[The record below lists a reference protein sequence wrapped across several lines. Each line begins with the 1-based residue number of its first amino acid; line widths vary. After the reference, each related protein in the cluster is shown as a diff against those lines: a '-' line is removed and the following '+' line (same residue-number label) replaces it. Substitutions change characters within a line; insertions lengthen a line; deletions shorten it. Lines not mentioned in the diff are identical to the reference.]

1 MSLKEFFIRRRLNR
15 LQKDLNM
22 LRNTIKFNPY
32 AVAIID
38 NETDKDFSRRIT
50 EYRVWSMGNSYV
62 LRRFFE
68 KTLEYYNTCNYF
80 WARAPLSYRMIHSG
94 LPGLI
99 CSKMPRIL
107 FGNGIAPTVSVY
119 KDSGEVDKNKTKT
132 ATDYTLQLID
142 KVKLRD
148 VLTECATNESWGG
161 HSFIK
166 FSFDTELSNF
176 PIVEAAD
183 IMATEVVKER
193 NETVA
198 IVFKTWYDDS
208 AKKGNKDRKYR
219 LDEIYTTDAAGDAVI
234 RYELYELSTGEDRRV
249 PLNSIPETQKIV
261 EAVNADDEIVFTGL
275 KGMLA
280 FEKPNKLPSLEF
292 PHSNYGASDF
302 EGATDSFDAVDEAYS
317 TIINE
322 IRDNRTFRYFAS
334 HNFRRNKDTG
344 EILTPDDGFTK
355 NFVLTEGDI
364 DQEQGVNKNRIV
376 DQIPDKTEEHKAK
389 YLTAVTVALNKAGLS
404 PYSIG
409 ITGLESI
416 NQSAESQQ
424 ERNKVTLETRKA
436 KLELWTPYLAKVLS
450 QLLAFNTYLLNRV
463 GVKQDDLP
471 LPDMDITLSTV
482 TLDFGEYLQDT
493 DKDLV
498 DIWGLAKTQGISSTQ
513 NAVRELHK
521 SWSEKQI
528 LDETNVIL
536 FENGMATDTP
546 NGLPEL
552 TGIETDEKEDTDKT
566 DEKGNKDDK
575 KETDNKQGGDTA

>member
-1 MSLKEFFIRRRLNR
+1 MSLKDFFIRRRLNR

-62 LRRFFE
+62 LRRFFVG
-68 KTLEYYNTCNYF
+68 TLEYRTCNYF
-80 WARAPLSYRMIHSG
+80 WTRAPLSYRMIHSG

-119 KDSGEVDKNKTKT
+119 KDSGEVDKNKTKA

-198 IVFKTWYDDS
+198 IVFKTWYEDKE
-208 AKKGNKDRKYR
+208 KKGNTERKYR
-219 LDEIYTTDAAGDAVI
+219 LDEIYTTDGAGDAVI
-234 RYELYELSTGEDRRV
+234 RYELYELSTGEDKRV
-249 PLNSIPETQKIV
+249 PLNSISETQKIV

-322 IRDNRTFRYFAS
+322 IRDNRTFRYYS
-334 HNFRRNKDTG
+334 SNNFRRDKDTG

-463 GVKQDDLP
+463 GVKQDDMP

-498 DIWGLAKTQGISSTQ
+498 DIWGLAKSQGISSTQ

-521 SWSEKQI
+521 TWSEKQI
-528 LDETNVIL
+528 LDEVNVIL

-552 TGIETDEKEDTDKT
+552 TGVDTDEDDDTDETDETD
-566 DEKGNKDDK
+566 NKDDK
-575 KETDNKQGGDTA
+575 KETDDKQGGDTD

>member
-62 LRRFFE
+62 LRRFFVG
-68 KTLEYYNTCNYF
+68 TLEYQTCNYF
-80 WARAPLSYRMIHSG
+80 WTRAPLSYRMIHSG

-119 KDSGEVDKNKTKT
+119 KDSGEVDKNKTKA

-261 EAVNADDEIVFTGL
+261 EAVNADDEIVFMGL

-322 IRDNRTFRYFAS
+322 IRDNRTFRYYS
-334 HNFRRNKDTG
+334 SNNFRRDKDTG

-355 NFVLTEGDI
+355 NFVLTEGDV

-463 GVKQDDLP
+463 GVKQDDMP

-552 TGIETDEKEDTDKT
+552 TGIETDEKEDTDET
-566 DEKGNKDDK
+566 DKKGNKDDK

>member
-1 MSLKEFFIRRRLNR
+1 MSLKDFFTRRRLNR
-15 LQKDLNM
+15 LQRDLNM

-32 AVAIID
+32 AVAMID
-38 NETDKDFSRRIT
+38 SETDKDFSRRIT

-62 LRRFFE
+62 LRRFFVG
-68 KTLEYYNTCNYF
+68 TLEYRTCNYF
-80 WARAPLSYRMIHSG
+80 WTRAPLSYRMIHSG

-119 KDSGEVDKNKTKT
+119 KDSGEVDKNKTKA

-166 FSFDTELSNF
+166 FSFDTAISNF
-176 PIVEAAD
+176 PIIEAAD
-183 IMATEVVKER
+183 IMSTEVVKER

-198 IVFKTWYDDS
+198 IIFKTWYEDK
-208 AKKGNKDRKYR
+208 KKGNQQRKYR
-219 LDEIYTTDAAGDAVI
+219 LDEIYTTDATGDAVI
-234 RYELYELSTGEDRRV
+234 RYELYELTTGEEKRV

-261 EAVNADDEIVFTGL
+261 ETVNSDDEVVFTGL

-280 FEKPNKLPSLEF
+280 FDKPNKLPSLEF

-334 HNFRRNKDTG
+334 HNFRRDKDTG

-436 KLELWTPYLAKVLS
+436 KLELWTPYLSKVLS
-450 QLLAFNTYLLNRV
+450 QLLAFNTYLLNTV
-463 GVKQDDLP
+463 GVKQDDMP

-498 DIWGLAKTQGISSTQ
+498 DIWGLAKSQGISSTQ

-546 NGLPEL
+546 NGLPNL
-552 TGIETDEKEDTDKT
+552 TGIETDEKDDTDET
-566 DEKGNKDDK
+566 DEKDNKDDK
-575 KETDNKQGGDTA
+575 RETDDKQGGDTT

>member
-1 MSLKEFFIRRRLNR
+1 MSLKDFFTRRRLNR
-15 LQKDLNM
+15 LQRDLNM
-22 LRNTIKFNPY
+22 LRDTIKFNPY
-32 AVAIID
+32 AVAMID
-38 NETDKDFSRRIT
+38 SETDKDFSRRIT

-62 LRRFFE
+62 LRRFFVG
-68 KTLEYYNTCNYF
+68 TLEYRTCNYF
-80 WARAPLSYRMIHSG
+80 WTRAPLSYRMIHSG

-119 KDSGEVDKNKTKT
+119 KDSGEVDKNKTKA

-166 FSFDTELSNF
+166 FSFDTDLSNF
-176 PIVEAAD
+176 PIIEAAD
-183 IMATEVVKER
+183 IMSTEVVKER

-198 IVFKTWYDDS
+198 IIFKTWYEDK
-208 AKKGNKDRKYR
+208 KKGNQQRKYR
-219 LDEIYTTDAAGDAVI
+219 LDEIYTTDATGDAVI
-234 RYELYELSTGEDRRV
+234 RYELYELTTGEEKRV

-261 EAVNADDEIVFTGL
+261 EAVNGDDEVVFTGL

-334 HNFRRNKDTG
+334 HNCRRDKDTG

-436 KLELWTPYLAKVLS
+436 KLELWTPYLSKVLS
-450 QLLAFNTYLLNRV
+450 QLLAFNTYLLNTV
-463 GVKQDDLP
+463 GVKQDDMP

-482 TLDFGEYLQDT
+482 TIDFGEYLQDT

-498 DIWGLAKTQGISSTQ
+498 DIWGLAKSQGISSTQ

-546 NGLPEL
+546 NGLPDL
-552 TGIETDEKEDTDKT
+552 TGIETDEGDDTDET
-566 DEKGNKDDK
+566 DEKDNKDNK
-575 KETDNKQGGDTA
+575 KETGDKGGDTT

>member
-1 MSLKEFFIRRRLNR
+1 MSLKDFFTRRRLNR
-15 LQKDLNM
+15 LQRDLNM
-22 LRNTIKFNPY
+22 LRDTIKFNPY
-32 AVAIID
+32 AVAMID
-38 NETDKDFSRRIT
+38 SETDKDFSRRIT

-62 LRRFFE
+62 LRRFFVG
-68 KTLEYYNTCNYF
+68 TLEYRTCNYF
-80 WARAPLSYRMIHSG
+80 WTRAPLSYRMIHSG

-119 KDSGEVDKNKTKT
+119 KDSGEVDKNKTKA

-166 FSFDTELSNF
+166 FSFDTAISNF
-176 PIVEAAD
+176 PIIEAAD
-183 IMATEVVKER
+183 IMSTEVVKER

-198 IVFKTWYDDS
+198 IIFKTWYEDK
-208 AKKGNKDRKYR
+208 KKGNQQHKYR
-219 LDEIYTTDAAGDAVI
+219 LDEIYTTDATGDAVI
-234 RYELYELSTGEDRRV
+234 RYELYELTTGEEKRV

-261 EAVNADDEIVFTGL
+261 EAVNSDDEFVFTGL

-280 FEKPNKLPSLEF
+280 FDKPNKLPSLEF

-334 HNFRRNKDTG
+334 HNFRRDKDTG

-436 KLELWTPYLAKVLS
+436 KLELWTPYLSKVLS
-450 QLLAFNTYLLNRV
+450 QLLAFNTYLLNTV
-463 GVKQDDLP
+463 GVKQDDMP
-471 LPDMDITLSTV
+471 LPDMDIKLSTV

-498 DIWGLAKTQGISSTQ
+498 DIWGLAKSQGISSTQ

-546 NGLPEL
+546 NGLPNL
-552 TGIETDEKEDTDKT
+552 TGIETDEGDDTDET
-566 DEKGNKDDK
+566 DEKDNKDDK
-575 KETDNKQGGDTA
+575 KEADDKQGGDTT

>member
-1 MSLKEFFIRRRLNR
+1 MSLKDFFTRRRLNR
-15 LQKDLNM
+15 LQRDLNM
-22 LRNTIKFNPY
+22 LRDTIKFNPY
-32 AVAIID
+32 AVAMID
-38 NETDKDFSRRIT
+38 SETDKDFSRRIT

-62 LRRFFE
+62 LRRFFVG
-68 KTLEYYNTCNYF
+68 TLEYRTCNYF
-80 WARAPLSYRMIHSG
+80 WTRAPLSYRMIHSG

-119 KDSGEVDKNKTKT
+119 KDSGEVDKNKTKA

-166 FSFDTELSNF
+166 FSFDTDLSNF
-176 PIVEAAD
+176 PIIEAAD
-183 IMATEVVKER
+183 IMSTEVVKER

-198 IVFKTWYDDS
+198 IIFKTWYEDK
-208 AKKGNKDRKYR
+208 KKGNQQRKYR
-219 LDEIYTTDAAGDAVI
+219 LDEIYTTDATGDAVI
-234 RYELYELSTGEDRRV
+234 RYELYELTTGEEKRV

-261 EAVNADDEIVFTGL
+261 EAVNGDDEVVFTGL

-334 HNFRRNKDTG
+334 HNFRRDKDTG

-436 KLELWTPYLAKVLS
+436 KLELWTPYLSKVLS
-450 QLLAFNTYLLNRV
+450 QLLAFNTYLLNTV
-463 GVKQDDLP
+463 GVKQDDMP

-482 TLDFGEYLQDT
+482 TIDFGEYLQDT

-498 DIWGLAKTQGISSTQ
+498 DIWGLAKSQGISSTQ

-546 NGLPEL
+546 NGLPDL
-552 TGIETDEKEDTDKT
+552 TGIETDEGDDTDETGK
-566 DEKGNKDDK
+566 KNNKDDK
-575 KETDNKQGGDTA
+575 KETDDKQGGDTT

>member
-1 MSLKEFFIRRRLNR
+1 MSLKDFFTRWRLNR
-15 LQKDLNM
+15 LQRDLNM
-22 LRNTIKFNPY
+22 LRDTIKFNPY
-32 AVAIID
+32 AVAMID
-38 NETDKDFSRRIT
+38 SETDKDFSRRIT

-62 LRRFFE
+62 LRRFFVG
-68 KTLEYYNTCNYF
+68 TLEYRTCNYF
-80 WARAPLSYRMIHSG
+80 WTRAPLSYRMIHSG

-119 KDSGEVDKNKTKT
+119 KDSGEVDKNKTKA

-166 FSFDTELSNF
+166 FSFDTDLSNF
-176 PIVEAAD
+176 PIIEAAD
-183 IMATEVVKER
+183 IMSTEVVKER

-198 IVFKTWYDDS
+198 IIFKTWYEDK
-208 AKKGNKDRKYR
+208 KKGNQQRKYR
-219 LDEIYTTDAAGDAVI
+219 LDEIYTTDATGDAVI
-234 RYELYELSTGEDRRV
+234 RYELYELTTGEEKRV

-261 EAVNADDEIVFTGL
+261 EAVNGDDEVVFTGL

-322 IRDNRTFRYFAS
+322 IRDNRTFRYFAN
-334 HNFRRNKDTG
+334 HNFRRDKDTG

-436 KLELWTPYLAKVLS
+436 KLELWTPYLSKVLS
-450 QLLAFNTYLLNRV
+450 QLLAFNTYLLNTV
-463 GVKQDDLP
+463 GVKQDDMP

-482 TLDFGEYLQDT
+482 TIDFGEYLQDT

-498 DIWGLAKTQGISSTQ
+498 DIWGLAKSQGISSTQ

-546 NGLPEL
+546 NGLPDL
-552 TGIETDEKEDTDKT
+552 TGIETDEGDDTDETGKK
-566 DEKGNKDDK
+566 DNKDDK
-575 KETDNKQGGDTA
+575 KETDDKQGGDTT

>member
-1 MSLKEFFIRRRLNR
+1 M
-15 LQKDLNM
+15 QKDLNM

-50 EYRVWSMGNSYV
+50 EYRVWAMGNSYV
-62 LRRFFE
+62 LRRFFVG
-68 KTLEYYNTCNYF
+68 TLEYCTCNYF
-80 WARAPLSYRMIHSG
+80 WTRAPLSYRMIHSG

-119 KDSGEVDKNKTKT
+119 KDSGEIDKNKTKT

-234 RYELYELSTGEDRRV
+234 RYELYELSTGEEKRV

-322 IRDNRTFRYFAS
+322 IRDNRTFRYYS
-334 HNFRRNKDTG
+334 SNNFRRDKDTG

-364 DQEQGVNKNRIV
+364 DQEQGTNKNRIV

-463 GVKQDDLP
+463 GVKQDDMP

-482 TLDFGEYLQDT
+482 TIDFGEYLQDT

-498 DIWGLAKTQGISSTQ
+498 DIWGLAKSQGISSTQ

-552 TGIETDEKEDTDKT
+552 TGIETDEKEDTDET

>member
-1 MSLKEFFIRRRLNR
+1 MSLKDFFTRRRLNR
-15 LQKDLNM
+15 LQRDLNM
-22 LRNTIKFNPY
+22 LRDTIKFNPY
-32 AVAIID
+32 AVAMID
-38 NETDKDFSRRIT
+38 SETDKDFSRRIT

-62 LRRFFE
+62 LRRFFVG
-68 KTLEYYNTCNYF
+68 TLEYRTCNYF
-80 WARAPLSYRMIHSG
+80 WTRAPLSYRMIHSG

-119 KDSGEVDKNKTKT
+119 KDSGEVDKNKTKA

-166 FSFDTELSNF
+166 FSFDTDLSNF
-176 PIVEAAD
+176 PIIEAAD
-183 IMATEVVKER
+183 IMSTEVVKER

-198 IVFKTWYDDS
+198 IIFKTWYEDK
-208 AKKGNKDRKYR
+208 KKGNQQRKYR
-219 LDEIYTTDAAGDAVI
+219 LDEIYTTDATGDAVI
-234 RYELYELSTGEDRRV
+234 RYELYELTTGEEKRV

-261 EAVNADDEIVFTGL
+261 EAVNSDDEVVFTGL

-334 HNFRRNKDTG
+334 HNFRRDKDTG

-436 KLELWTPYLAKVLS
+436 KLELWTPYLSKVLS
-450 QLLAFNTYLLNRV
+450 QLLAFNTYLLNTV
-463 GVKQDDLP
+463 GVKQDDMP

-482 TLDFGEYLQDT
+482 TIDFGEYLQDT

-498 DIWGLAKTQGISSTQ
+498 DIWGLAKSQGISSTQ

-546 NGLPEL
+546 NGLPNL
-552 TGIETDEKEDTDKT
+552 TGIETDERDDTDET
-566 DEKGNKDDK
+566 DEKDNKDDK
-575 KETDNKQGGDTA
+575 KETDDKQGGDTT

>member
-1 MSLKEFFIRRRLNR
+1 MSLKDFFTRRRLNR
-15 LQKDLNM
+15 LQRDLNM
-22 LRNTIKFNPY
+22 LRDTIKFNPY
-32 AVAIID
+32 AVAMID
-38 NETDKDFSRRIT
+38 SETDKDFSRRIT

-62 LRRFFE
+62 LRRFFVG
-68 KTLEYYNTCNYF
+68 TLEYRTCNYF
-80 WARAPLSYRMIHSG
+80 WTRAPLSYRMIHSG

-119 KDSGEVDKNKTKT
+119 KDSGEVDKNKTKA

-166 FSFDTELSNF
+166 FSFDTDLSNF
-176 PIVEAAD
+176 PIIEAAD
-183 IMATEVVKER
+183 IMSTEVVKER

-198 IVFKTWYDDS
+198 IIFKTWYEDK
-208 AKKGNKDRKYR
+208 KKGNQQRKYR
-219 LDEIYTTDAAGDAVI
+219 LDEIYTTDATGDAVI
-234 RYELYELSTGEDRRV
+234 RYELYELTTGEEKRV

-261 EAVNADDEIVFTGL
+261 EAVNGDDEVVFTGL

-334 HNFRRNKDTG
+334 HNFRRDKDTG

-436 KLELWTPYLAKVLS
+436 KLELWTPYLSKVLS
-450 QLLAFNTYLLNRV
+450 QLLAFNTYLLNTV
-463 GVKQDDLP
+463 GVKQDDMP

-482 TLDFGEYLQDT
+482 TIDFGEYLQDT

-498 DIWGLAKTQGISSTQ
+498 DIWGLAKSQGISSTQ

-546 NGLPEL
+546 NGLPDL
-552 TGIETDEKEDTDKT
+552 TGIETDKGDDTDETGKK
-566 DEKGNKDDK
+566 DNKDDK
-575 KETDNKQGGDTA
+575 KETDDKQGGDTT

>member
-1 MSLKEFFIRRRLNR
+1 MSLKDFFTRRRLNR
-15 LQKDLNM
+15 LQRDLNM
-22 LRNTIKFNPY
+22 LRDTIKFNPY
-32 AVAIID
+32 AVAMID
-38 NETDKDFSRRIT
+38 SETDKDFSRRIT

-62 LRRFFE
+62 LRRFFVG
-68 KTLEYYNTCNYF
+68 TLEYRTCNYF
-80 WARAPLSYRMIHSG
+80 WTRAPLSYRMIHSG

-119 KDSGEVDKNKTKT
+119 KDSGEVDKNKTKA

-166 FSFDTELSNF
+166 FSFDTDLSNF
-176 PIVEAAD
+176 PIIEAAD
-183 IMATEVVKER
+183 IMSTEVVKER

-198 IVFKTWYDDS
+198 IIFKTWYEDK
-208 AKKGNKDRKYR
+208 KKGNQQRKYR
-219 LDEIYTTDAAGDAVI
+219 LDEIYTTDATGDAVI
-234 RYELYELSTGEDRRV
+234 RYELYELTTGEEKRV

-261 EAVNADDEIVFTGL
+261 EAVNGDDEVVFTGL

-334 HNFRRNKDTG
+334 HNFRRDKDTG

-436 KLELWTPYLAKVLS
+436 KLELWTPYLSKVLS
-450 QLLAFNTYLLNRV
+450 QLLAFNTYLLNTV
-463 GVKQDDLP
+463 GVKQDDMP

-482 TLDFGEYLQDT
+482 TIDFGEYLQDT

-498 DIWGLAKTQGISSTQ
+498 DIWGLAKSQGISSTQ

-546 NGLPEL
+546 NGLPNL
-552 TGIETDEKEDTDKT
+552 TGIETDEGDDTDETGKK
-566 DEKGNKDDK
+566 DNKDDK
-575 KETDNKQGGDTA
+575 KETDDKQGGDTT

>member
-1 MSLKEFFIRRRLNR
+1 MSLKDFFTRRRLNR
-15 LQKDLNM
+15 LQRDLNM

-32 AVAIID
+32 AVAMID
-38 NETDKDFSRRIT
+38 SETDKDFSRRIT

-62 LRRFFE
+62 LRRFFVG
-68 KTLEYYNTCNYF
+68 TLEYRTCNYF
-80 WARAPLSYRMIHSG
+80 WTRAPLSYRMIHSG

-119 KDSGEVDKNKTKT
+119 KDSGEVDKNKTKA

-166 FSFDTELSNF
+166 FSFDTAISNF
-176 PIVEAAD
+176 PIIEAAD
-183 IMATEVVKER
+183 IMSTEVVKER

-198 IVFKTWYDDS
+198 IIFKTWYEDK
-208 AKKGNKDRKYR
+208 KKGNQQRKYR
-219 LDEIYTTDAAGDAVI
+219 LDEIYTTDATGDAVI
-234 RYELYELSTGEDRRV
+234 RYELYELTTGEEKRV

-261 EAVNADDEIVFTGL
+261 EAVNSDDEFVFTGL

-280 FEKPNKLPSLEF
+280 FDKPNKLPSLEF

-334 HNFRRNKDTG
+334 HNFRRDKDTG

-436 KLELWTPYLAKVLS
+436 KLELWTPYLSKVLS
-450 QLLAFNTYLLNRV
+450 QLLAFNTYLLNTV
-463 GVKQDDLP
+463 GVKQDDMP

-498 DIWGLAKTQGISSTQ
+498 DIWGLAKSQGISSTQ

-546 NGLPEL
+546 NGLPNL
-552 TGIETDEKEDTDKT
+552 TGIETDEGDDTDET
-566 DEKGNKDDK
+566 DEKDNKDDK
-575 KETDNKQGGDTA
+575 KETDDKQGGDTT

>member
-1 MSLKEFFIRRRLNR
+1 MSLKDFFTRRRLNR
-15 LQKDLNM
+15 LQRDLNM
-22 LRNTIKFNPY
+22 LRDTIKFNPY
-32 AVAIID
+32 AVAMID
-38 NETDKDFSRRIT
+38 SETDKDFSRRIT

-62 LRRFFE
+62 LRRFFVG
-68 KTLEYYNTCNYF
+68 TLEYRTCNYF
-80 WARAPLSYRMIHSG
+80 WTRAPLSYRMIHSG

-119 KDSGEVDKNKTKT
+119 KDSGEVDKNKTKA

-161 HSFIK
+161 HSFVK
-166 FSFDTELSNF
+166 FSFDTDLSNF
-176 PIVEAAD
+176 PIIEAAD
-183 IMATEVVKER
+183 IMSTEVVKER

-198 IVFKTWYDDS
+198 IIFKTWYEDK
-208 AKKGNKDRKYR
+208 KKGNQQRKYR
-219 LDEIYTTDAAGDAVI
+219 LDEIYTTDATGDAVI
-234 RYELYELSTGEDRRV
+234 RYELYELTTGEEKRV

-261 EAVNADDEIVFTGL
+261 EAVNGDDEVVFTGL

-334 HNFRRNKDTG
+334 HNFRRDKDTG

-436 KLELWTPYLAKVLS
+436 KLELWTPYLSKVLS
-450 QLLAFNTYLLNRV
+450 QLLAFNTYLLNTV
-463 GVKQDDLP
+463 GVKQDDMP

-482 TLDFGEYLQDT
+482 TIDFGEYLQDT

-498 DIWGLAKTQGISSTQ
+498 DIWGLAKSQGISSTQ

-546 NGLPEL
+546 NGLPDL
-552 TGIETDEKEDTDKT
+552 TGIETDEGDDTDET
-566 DEKGNKDDK
+566 DEKDNKDDK
-575 KETDNKQGGDTA
+575 EKKKEEQGGDTT

>member
-1 MSLKEFFIRRRLNR
+1 MSLKDFFTRRRLNR
-15 LQKDLNM
+15 LQRDLNM

-32 AVAIID
+32 AVAMID
-38 NETDKDFSRRIT
+38 SETDKDFSRRIT

-62 LRRFFE
+62 LRRFFVG
-68 KTLEYYNTCNYF
+68 TLEYRTCNYF
-80 WARAPLSYRMIHSG
+80 WTRAPLSYRMIHSG

-119 KDSGEVDKNKTKT
+119 KDSGEVDKNKTKA

-166 FSFDTELSNF
+166 FSFDTAISNF
-176 PIVEAAD
+176 PIIEAAD
-183 IMATEVVKER
+183 IMSTEVVKER

-198 IVFKTWYDDS
+198 IIFKTWYEDK
-208 AKKGNKDRKYR
+208 KKGNQQRKYR
-219 LDEIYTTDAAGDAVI
+219 LDEIYTTDATGDAVI
-234 RYELYELSTGEDRRV
+234 RYELYELTTGEEKRV

-261 EAVNADDEIVFTGL
+261 EAVNSDDEFVFTGL

-280 FEKPNKLPSLEF
+280 FDKPNKLPSLEF

-334 HNFRRNKDTG
+334 HNFRRDKDTG

-436 KLELWTPYLAKVLS
+436 KLELWTPYLSKVLS
-450 QLLAFNTYLLNRV
+450 QLLAFNTYLLNTV
-463 GVKQDDLP
+463 GVKQDDMP

-498 DIWGLAKTQGISSTQ
+498 DIWGLAKSQGISSTQ

-546 NGLPEL
+546 NGLPNL
-552 TGIETDEKEDTDKT
+552 TGIETDEGDDTDET
-566 DEKGNKDDK
+566 DEKDNKDNK
-575 KETDNKQGGDTA
+575 KETDDKQGGDTT

>member
-1 MSLKEFFIRRRLNR
+1 MSLKDFFTRRRLNR
-15 LQKDLNM
+15 LQRDLNM

-32 AVAIID
+32 AVAMID
-38 NETDKDFSRRIT
+38 SETDKDFSRRIT

-62 LRRFFE
+62 LRRFFVG
-68 KTLEYYNTCNYF
+68 TLEYRTCNYF
-80 WARAPLSYRMIHSG
+80 WTRAPLSYRMIHSG

-119 KDSGEVDKNKTKT
+119 KDSGEVDKNKTKA

-166 FSFDTELSNF
+166 FSFDTAISNF
-176 PIVEAAD
+176 PIIEAAD
-183 IMATEVVKER
+183 IMSTEVVKER

-198 IVFKTWYDDS
+198 IIFKTWYEDK
-208 AKKGNKDRKYR
+208 KKGNQQRKYR
-219 LDEIYTTDAAGDAVI
+219 LDEIYTTDATGDAVI
-234 RYELYELSTGEDRRV
+234 RYELYELTTGEEKRV

-261 EAVNADDEIVFTGL
+261 EAVNGDDEVVFTGL

-334 HNFRRNKDTG
+334 HNFRRDKDTG

-436 KLELWTPYLAKVLS
+436 KLELWTPYLSKVLS
-450 QLLAFNTYLLNRV
+450 QLLAFNTYLLNTV
-463 GVKQDDLP
+463 GVKQDDMP

-498 DIWGLAKTQGISSTQ
+498 DIWGLAKSQGISSTQ

-546 NGLPEL
+546 NGLPNL
-552 TGIETDEKEDTDKT
+552 TGIETDEGDDTDET
-566 DEKGNKDDK
+566 DEKDNKDNK
-575 KETDNKQGGDTA
+575 KETDDKQGGDTT

>member
-1 MSLKEFFIRRRLNR
+1 MSLKDFFTRRRLNR
-15 LQKDLNM
+15 LQRDLNM
-22 LRNTIKFNPY
+22 LRDTIKFNPY
-32 AVAIID
+32 AVTMID
-38 NETDKDFSRRIT
+38 SETDKDFSRRIT

-62 LRRFFE
+62 LRRFFVG
-68 KTLEYYNTCNYF
+68 TLEYRTCNYF
-80 WARAPLSYRMIHSG
+80 WTRAPLSYRMMHSG

-119 KDSGEVDKNKTKT
+119 KDSGEVDKNKTKA

-166 FSFDTELSNF
+166 FSFDTDLSNF
-176 PIVEAAD
+176 PIIEAAD
-183 IMATEVVKER
+183 IMSTEVVKER

-198 IVFKTWYDDS
+198 IIFKTWYEDK
-208 AKKGNKDRKYR
+208 KKGNQQRKYR
-219 LDEIYTTDAAGDAVI
+219 LDEIYTTDATGDAVI
-234 RYELYELSTGEDRRV
+234 RYELYELTTGEEKRV

-261 EAVNADDEIVFTGL
+261 EAVNGDDEVVFTGL

-334 HNFRRNKDTG
+334 HNFRRDKDTG

-436 KLELWTPYLAKVLS
+436 KLELWTPYLSKVLS
-450 QLLAFNTYLLNRV
+450 QLLAFNTYLLNTV
-463 GVKQDDLP
+463 GVKQDDMP

-482 TLDFGEYLQDT
+482 TIDFGEYLQDT

-498 DIWGLAKTQGISSTQ
+498 DIWGLAKSQGISSTQ

-536 FENGMATDTP
+536 FESGMATDTP
-546 NGLPEL
+546 NGLPNL
-552 TGIETDEKEDTDKT
+552 TGIETDEGDDTDET
-566 DEKGNKDDK
+566 DEKDNKDGK
-575 KETDNKQGGDTA
+575 KETDDKQGGDTT

>member
-68 KTLEYYNTCNYF
+68 KTLEYQTCNYF
-80 WARAPLSYRMIHSG
+80 WTRAPLSYRMIHSG

-119 KDSGEVDKNKTKT
+119 KDSGEVDKNKTKA

-275 KGMLA
+275 KGMIA

-364 DQEQGVNKNRIV
+364 DQEQGVNKNRVV

-463 GVKQDDLP
+463 GVKQDDMP

-552 TGIETDEKEDTDKT
+552 TGIETDEKEDTDET
-566 DEKGNKDDK
+566 DEKDNKDDK

>member
-1 MSLKEFFIRRRLNR
+1 MSLKDFFTRRRLNR
-15 LQKDLNM
+15 LQRDLNM
-22 LRNTIKFNPY
+22 LRDTIKFNPY
-32 AVAIID
+32 AVAMID
-38 NETDKDFSRRIT
+38 SETDKDFSRRIT

-62 LRRFFE
+62 LRRFFVG
-68 KTLEYYNTCNYF
+68 TLEYRTCNYF
-80 WARAPLSYRMIHSG
+80 WTRAPLSYRMIHSG

-119 KDSGEVDKNKTKT
+119 KDSGEVDKNKTKA

-166 FSFDTELSNF
+166 FSFDTDLSNF
-176 PIVEAAD
+176 PIIEAAD
-183 IMATEVVKER
+183 IMSTEVVKER

-198 IVFKTWYDDS
+198 IIFKTWYEDK
-208 AKKGNKDRKYR
+208 KKGNQQRKYR
-219 LDEIYTTDAAGDAVI
+219 LDEIYTTDATGDAVI
-234 RYELYELSTGEDRRV
+234 RYELYELTTGEEKRV

-261 EAVNADDEIVFTGL
+261 EAVNSDDEVVFTGL

-334 HNFRRNKDTG
+334 NNFRRDKDTG

-355 NFVLTEGDI
+355 NYVLTEGDI

-436 KLELWTPYLAKVLS
+436 KLELWTPYLSKVLS
-450 QLLAFNTYLLNRV
+450 QLLAFNTYLLNTV
-463 GVKQDDLP
+463 GVKQDDMP

-482 TLDFGEYLQDT
+482 MIDFGEYLQDT

-498 DIWGLAKTQGISSTQ
+498 DIWGLAKSQGISSTQ

-546 NGLPEL
+546 NGLPDL
-552 TGIETDEKEDTDKT
+552 TGIETDKGDDTDETGKK
-566 DEKGNKDDK
+566 DNKDDK
-575 KETDNKQGGDTA
+575 KETDDKQGGDTT

>member
-1 MSLKEFFIRRRLNR
+1 MSLKDFFTRRRLNR
-15 LQKDLNM
+15 LQRDLNM
-22 LRNTIKFNPY
+22 LRDTIKFNPY
-32 AVAIID
+32 AVAMID
-38 NETDKDFSRRIT
+38 SETDKDFSRRIT

-62 LRRFFE
+62 LRRFFVG
-68 KTLEYYNTCNYF
+68 TLEYRTCNYF
-80 WARAPLSYRMIHSG
+80 WTRAPLSYRMIHSG

-119 KDSGEVDKNKTKT
+119 KDSGEVDKNKTKA

-166 FSFDTELSNF
+166 FSFDTAISNF
-176 PIVEAAD
+176 PIIEAAD
-183 IMATEVVKER
+183 IMSTEVVKER

-198 IVFKTWYDDS
+198 IIFKTWYEDK
-208 AKKGNKDRKYR
+208 KKGNQQRKYR
-219 LDEIYTTDAAGDAVI
+219 LDEIYTTDATGDAVI
-234 RYELYELSTGEDRRV
+234 RYELYELTTGEEKRV

-261 EAVNADDEIVFTGL
+261 EAVNSDDEFVFTGL

-280 FEKPNKLPSLEF
+280 FDKPNKLPSLEF

-334 HNFRRNKDTG
+334 HNFRRDKDTG

-436 KLELWTPYLAKVLS
+436 KLELWTPYLSKVLS
-450 QLLAFNTYLLNRV
+450 QLLAFNTYLLNTV
-463 GVKQDDLP
+463 GVKQDDMP

-498 DIWGLAKTQGISSTQ
+498 DIWGLAKSQGISSTQ

-546 NGLPEL
+546 NGLPNL
-552 TGIETDEKEDTDKT
+552 TGIETDEGDDTDET
-566 DEKGNKDDK
+566 DEKDNKDDK
-575 KETDNKQGGDTA
+575 KETDDKQGGDTT

>member
-1 MSLKEFFIRRRLNR
+1 MSLKDFFTRRRLNR
-15 LQKDLNM
+15 LQRDLNM

-32 AVAIID
+32 AVAMID
-38 NETDKDFSRRIT
+38 SETDKDFSRRIT

-62 LRRFFE
+62 LRRFFVG
-68 KTLEYYNTCNYF
+68 TLEYRTCNYF
-80 WARAPLSYRMIHSG
+80 WTRAPLSYRMIHSG

-119 KDSGEVDKNKTKT
+119 KDSGEVDKNKTKA

-166 FSFDTELSNF
+166 FSFDTAISNF
-176 PIVEAAD
+176 PIIEAAD
-183 IMATEVVKER
+183 IMSTEVVKER

-198 IVFKTWYDDS
+198 IIFKTWYEDK
-208 AKKGNKDRKYR
+208 KKGNQQRKYR
-219 LDEIYTTDAAGDAVI
+219 LDEIYTTDATGDAVI
-234 RYELYELSTGEDRRV
+234 RYELYELTTGEEKRV

-261 EAVNADDEIVFTGL
+261 EAVNGDDEVVFTGL

-280 FEKPNKLPSLEF
+280 FDKPNKLPSLEF

-334 HNFRRNKDTG
+334 HNFRRDKDTG

-436 KLELWTPYLAKVLS
+436 KLELWTPYLSKVLS
-450 QLLAFNTYLLNRV
+450 QLLAFNTYLLNIV
-463 GVKQDDLP
+463 GVKQDDMP

-498 DIWGLAKTQGISSTQ
+498 DIWGLAKSQGISSTQ

-546 NGLPEL
+546 NGLPNL
-552 TGIETDEKEDTDKT
+552 TGIETDEGDDTDET
-566 DEKGNKDDK
+566 DEKDNKDNK
-575 KETDNKQGGDTA
+575 KETDDKQGGDTT

>member
-1 MSLKEFFIRRRLNR
+1 MSLKDFFTRRRLNR
-15 LQKDLNM
+15 LQRDLNM
-22 LRNTIKFNPY
+22 LRDTIKFNPY
-32 AVAIID
+32 AVAMID
-38 NETDKDFSRRIT
+38 SETDKDFSRRIT

-62 LRRFFE
+62 LRRFFVG
-68 KTLEYYNTCNYF
+68 TLEYRTCNYF
-80 WARAPLSYRMIHSG
+80 WTRAPLSYRMIHSG

-99 CSKMPRIL
+99 CSKMPRVL

-119 KDSGEVDKNKTKT
+119 KDSGEVDKNKTKA

-166 FSFDTELSNF
+166 FSFDTDLSNF
-176 PIVEAAD
+176 PIIEAAD
-183 IMATEVVKER
+183 IMSTEVVKER

-198 IVFKTWYDDS
+198 IIFKTWYEDK
-208 AKKGNKDRKYR
+208 KKGNQQRKYR
-219 LDEIYTTDAAGDAVI
+219 LDEIYTTDATGDAVI
-234 RYELYELSTGEDRRV
+234 RYELYELTTGEEKRV

-261 EAVNADDEIVFTGL
+261 EAVNSDDEVVFTGL

-334 HNFRRNKDTG
+334 HNFRRDKDTG

-436 KLELWTPYLAKVLS
+436 KLELWTPYLSKVLS
-450 QLLAFNTYLLNRV
+450 QLLAFNTYLLNIV
-463 GVKQDDLP
+463 GVKQDDMP

-498 DIWGLAKTQGISSTQ
+498 DIWGLAKSQGISSTQ

-546 NGLPEL
+546 NGLPNL
-552 TGIETDEKEDTDKT
+552 TGIETDEGDDTDET
-566 DEKGNKDDK
+566 DEKDNKDDK
-575 KETDNKQGGDTA
+575 KETDDKQGGDTT

>member
-1 MSLKEFFIRRRLNR
+1 M
-15 LQKDLNM
+15 QKDLNM

-62 LRRFFE
+62 LRRFFVG
-68 KTLEYYNTCNYF
+68 TLEYRTCNYF
-80 WARAPLSYRMIHSG
+80 WTRAPLSYRMIHSG

-119 KDSGEVDKNKTKT
+119 KDSGEVDKNKTKA

-198 IVFKTWYDDS
+198 IVFKTWYEDKE
-208 AKKGNKDRKYR
+208 KKGNTERKYR
-219 LDEIYTTDAAGDAVI
+219 LDEIYTTDGAGDAVI
-234 RYELYELSTGEDRRV
+234 RYELYELSTGEDKRV
-249 PLNSIPETQKIV
+249 PLNSISETQKIV

-322 IRDNRTFRYFAS
+322 IRDNRTFRYYS
-334 HNFRRNKDTG
+334 SNNFRRDKDTG

-355 NFVLTEGDI
+355 NYVLTEGDI
-364 DQEQGVNKNRIV
+364 DQEQGTNKNRVV

-463 GVKQDDLP
+463 GVKQDDMP

-498 DIWGLAKTQGISSTQ
+498 DIWGLAKSQGISSTQ

-521 SWSEKQI
+521 TWSEKQI
-528 LDETNVIL
+528 LDEVNVIL

-552 TGIETDEKEDTDKT
+552 TGVDTDEDDDTDETDETD
-566 DEKGNKDDK
+566 NKDDK
-575 KETDNKQGGDTA
+575 KETDDKQGGDTD

>member
-1 MSLKEFFIRRRLNR
+1 MSLKDFFTRRRLNR
-15 LQKDLNM
+15 LQRDLNM
-22 LRNTIKFNPY
+22 LRDTIKFNPY
-32 AVAIID
+32 AVAMID
-38 NETDKDFSRRIT
+38 SETDKDFSRRIT

-62 LRRFFE
+62 LRRFFVG
-68 KTLEYYNTCNYF
+68 TLEYRTCNYF
-80 WARAPLSYRMIHSG
+80 WTRAPLSYRMIHSG

-119 KDSGEVDKNKTKT
+119 KDSGEVDKNKTKA

-166 FSFDTELSNF
+166 FSFDTDLSNF
-176 PIVEAAD
+176 PIIEAAD
-183 IMATEVVKER
+183 IMSTEVVKER

-198 IVFKTWYDDS
+198 IIFKTWYEDK
-208 AKKGNKDRKYR
+208 KKGNQQRKYR
-219 LDEIYTTDAAGDAVI
+219 LDEIYTTDATGDAVI
-234 RYELYELSTGEDRRV
+234 RYELYELTTGEEKRV

-261 EAVNADDEIVFTGL
+261 EAVNGDDEVVFTGL

-334 HNFRRNKDTG
+334 HNFRRDKDTG

-436 KLELWTPYLAKVLS
+436 KLELWTPYLSKVLS
-450 QLLAFNTYLLNRV
+450 QLLAFNTYLLNTV
-463 GVKQDDLP
+463 GVKQDDMP

-482 TLDFGEYLQDT
+482 TIDFGEYLQDT

-498 DIWGLAKTQGISSTQ
+498 DIWGLAKSQGISSTQ

-546 NGLPEL
+546 NGLPNL
-552 TGIETDEKEDTDKT
+552 TGIETDERDDTDET
-566 DEKGNKDDK
+566 DEKDNKDDK
-575 KETDNKQGGDTA
+575 KETDDKQGGDTT

>member
-1 MSLKEFFIRRRLNR
+1 MSLKDFFTRRRLNR
-15 LQKDLNM
+15 LQRDLNM
-22 LRNTIKFNPY
+22 LRDTIKFNPY
-32 AVAIID
+32 AVAMID
-38 NETDKDFSRRIT
+38 SETDKDFSRRIT

-62 LRRFFE
+62 LRRFFVG
-68 KTLEYYNTCNYF
+68 TLEYRTCNYF
-80 WARAPLSYRMIHSG
+80 WTRAPLSYRMIHSG

-119 KDSGEVDKNKTKT
+119 KDSGEVDKNKTKA

-166 FSFDTELSNF
+166 FSFDTDLSNF
-176 PIVEAAD
+176 PIIEAAD
-183 IMATEVVKER
+183 IMSTEVVKER

-198 IVFKTWYDDS
+198 IIFKTWYEDK
-208 AKKGNKDRKYR
+208 KKGNQQRKYR
-219 LDEIYTTDAAGDAVI
+219 LDEIYTTDATGDAVI
-234 RYELYELSTGEDRRV
+234 RYELYELTTGEEKRV

-261 EAVNADDEIVFTGL
+261 EAVNGDDEVVFTGL

-334 HNFRRNKDTG
+334 HNFRRDKNTG

-436 KLELWTPYLAKVLS
+436 KLELWTPYLSKVLS
-450 QLLAFNTYLLNRV
+450 QLLAFNTYLLNTV
-463 GVKQDDLP
+463 GVKQDDMP

-482 TLDFGEYLQDT
+482 TIDFGEYLQDT

-498 DIWGLAKTQGISSTQ
+498 DIWGLAKSQGISSTQ

-546 NGLPEL
+546 NGLPDL
-552 TGIETDEKEDTDKT
+552 TGIETDEGDDTDETGKK
-566 DEKGNKDDK
+566 DNKDDK
-575 KETDNKQGGDTA
+575 KETDDKQGGDTT

>member
-1 MSLKEFFIRRRLNR
+1 MSLKDFFTRRRLNR
-15 LQKDLNM
+15 LQRDLNM
-22 LRNTIKFNPY
+22 LRDTIKFNPY
-32 AVAIID
+32 AVAMID
-38 NETDKDFSRRIT
+38 SETDKDFSRRIT

-62 LRRFFE
+62 LRRFFVG
-68 KTLEYYNTCNYF
+68 TLEYRTCNYF
-80 WARAPLSYRMIHSG
+80 WTRAPLSYRMIHSG

-119 KDSGEVDKNKTKT
+119 KDSGEVDKNKTKA

-166 FSFDTELSNF
+166 FSFDTDLSNF
-176 PIVEAAD
+176 PIIEAAD
-183 IMATEVVKER
+183 IMSTEVVKER

-198 IVFKTWYDDS
+198 IIFKTWYEDK
-208 AKKGNKDRKYR
+208 KKGNQQRKYR
-219 LDEIYTTDAAGDAVI
+219 LDEIYTTDATGDAVI
-234 RYELYELSTGEDRRV
+234 RYELYELTTGEEKRV

-261 EAVNADDEIVFTGL
+261 EAVNGDDEVVFTGL

-334 HNFRRNKDTG
+334 HNFRRDKDTG

-436 KLELWTPYLAKVLS
+436 KLELWTPYLSKVLS
-450 QLLAFNTYLLNRV
+450 QLLAFNTYLLNTV
-463 GVKQDDLP
+463 GVKQDDMP

-482 TLDFGEYLQDT
+482 TIDFGEYLQDT

-498 DIWGLAKTQGISSTQ
+498 DIWGLAKSQGISSTQ

-546 NGLPEL
+546 NGLPNL
-552 TGIETDEKEDTDKT
+552 TGIETDEGDDTDET
-566 DEKGNKDDK
+566 DEKDNKDGK
-575 KETDNKQGGDTA
+575 KETDDKQGGDTT

>member
-1 MSLKEFFIRRRLNR
+1 MSLKDFFTRRRLNR
-15 LQKDLNM
+15 LQRDLNM
-22 LRNTIKFNPY
+22 LRDTIKFNPY
-32 AVAIID
+32 AVAMID
-38 NETDKDFSRRIT
+38 SETDKDFSRRIT

-62 LRRFFE
+62 LRRFFVG
-68 KTLEYYNTCNYF
+68 TLEYRTCNYF
-80 WARAPLSYRMIHSG
+80 WTRAPLSYRMIHSG

-119 KDSGEVDKNKTKT
+119 KDSGEVDKNKTKA

-166 FSFDTELSNF
+166 FSFDTAISNF
-176 PIVEAAD
+176 PIIEAAD
-183 IMATEVVKER
+183 IMSTEVVKER

-198 IVFKTWYDDS
+198 IIFKTWYEDK
-208 AKKGNKDRKYR
+208 KKGNQQRKYR
-219 LDEIYTTDAAGDAVI
+219 LDEIYTTDATGDAVI
-234 RYELYELSTGEDRRV
+234 RYELYELTTGEEKRV

-261 EAVNADDEIVFTGL
+261 EAVNSDDEFVFTGL

-280 FEKPNKLPSLEF
+280 FDKPNKLPSLEF

-334 HNFRRNKDTG
+334 HNFRRDKDTG

-436 KLELWTPYLAKVLS
+436 KLELWTPYLSKVLS
-450 QLLAFNTYLLNRV
+450 QLLAFNTYLLNTV
-463 GVKQDDLP
+463 GVKQDDMP

-482 TLDFGEYLQDT
+482 TIDFGEYLQDT

-498 DIWGLAKTQGISSTQ
+498 DIWGLAKSQGISSTQ

-546 NGLPEL
+546 NGLPNL
-552 TGIETDEKEDTDKT
+552 TGIETDEGDDTDET
-566 DEKGNKDDK
+566 DEKDNKDDK
-575 KETDNKQGGDTA
+575 KETDDKQGGDTT

>member
-62 LRRFFE
+62 LRRFFVG
-68 KTLEYYNTCNYF
+68 TLEYRTCNYF
-80 WARAPLSYRMIHSG
+80 WTRAPLSYRMIHSG

-119 KDSGEVDKNKTKT
+119 KDSGEVDKNKTKA

-198 IVFKTWYDDS
+198 IVFKTWYDS

-234 RYELYELSTGEDRRV
+234 RYELYELSTGEEKRV
-249 PLNSIPETQKIV
+249 PLNSISETQKIV

-322 IRDNRTFRYFAS
+322 IRDNRTFRYYS
-334 HNFRRNKDTG
+334 SNNFRRDKDTG

-436 KLELWTPYLAKVLS
+436 KLELWTPYLAKVIS

-463 GVKQDDLP
+463 GVKQDDMP

-498 DIWGLAKTQGISSTQ
+498 DIWGLAKSQGISSTQ

-521 SWSEKQI
+521 TWSEKQI
-528 LDETNVIL
+528 LDEVNVIL

-552 TGIETDEKEDTDKT
+552 TGIETDEKEDTDET
-566 DEKGNKDDK
+566 DEKDNKGDK

>member
-1 MSLKEFFIRRRLNR
+1 MSLKDFFTRRRLNR
-15 LQKDLNM
+15 LQRDLNM
-22 LRNTIKFNPY
+22 LRDTIKFNPY
-32 AVAIID
+32 AVTMID
-38 NETDKDFSRRIT
+38 SETDKDFSRRIT

-62 LRRFFE
+62 LRRFFVG
-68 KTLEYYNTCNYF
+68 TLEYSTCNYF
-80 WARAPLSYRMIHSG
+80 WTRAPLSYRMIHSG

-119 KDSGEVDKNKTKT
+119 KDSGEVDKNKTKA

-166 FSFDTELSNF
+166 FSFDTDLSNF
-176 PIVEAAD
+176 PIIEAAD
-183 IMATEVVKER
+183 IMSTEVVKER

-198 IVFKTWYDDS
+198 IIFKTWYEDK
-208 AKKGNKDRKYR
+208 KKGNQQRKYR
-219 LDEIYTTDAAGDAVI
+219 LDEIYTTDATGDAVI
-234 RYELYELSTGEDRRV
+234 RYELYELTTGEEKRV

-261 EAVNADDEIVFTGL
+261 EAVNSDDEVVFTGL

-334 HNFRRNKDTG
+334 HNFRRDKDTG

-389 YLTAVTVALNKAGLS
+389 YLTAVTVSLNKAGLS

-436 KLELWTPYLAKVLS
+436 KLELWTPYLSKVLS
-450 QLLAFNTYLLNRV
+450 QLLAFNTYLLNTV
-463 GVKQDDLP
+463 GVKQDDMP

-482 TLDFGEYLQDT
+482 TIDFGEYLQDT

-498 DIWGLAKTQGISSTQ
+498 DIWGLAKSQGISSTQ

-546 NGLPEL
+546 NGLPNL
-552 TGIETDEKEDTDKT
+552 TGIETDEEDET
-566 DEKGNKDDK
+566 DETGKKDNKDDK
-575 KETDNKQGGDTA
+575 KETDDKQGGDTA

>member
-1 MSLKEFFIRRRLNR
+1 MSLKDFFTRRRLNR
-15 LQKDLNM
+15 LQRDLNM

-32 AVAIID
+32 AVAMID
-38 NETDKDFSRRIT
+38 SETDKDFSRRIT

-62 LRRFFE
+62 LRRFFVG
-68 KTLEYYNTCNYF
+68 TLEYRTCNYF
-80 WARAPLSYRMIHSG
+80 WTRAPLSYRMIHSG

-119 KDSGEVDKNKTKT
+119 KDSGEVDKNKTKA

-166 FSFDTELSNF
+166 FSFDTAISNF
-176 PIVEAAD
+176 PIIEAAD
-183 IMATEVVKER
+183 IMSTEVVKER

-198 IVFKTWYDDS
+198 IIFKTWYEDK
-208 AKKGNKDRKYR
+208 KKGNQQRKYR
-219 LDEIYTTDAAGDAVI
+219 LDEIYTTDATGDAVI
-234 RYELYELSTGEDRRV
+234 RYELYELTTGEEKRV

-261 EAVNADDEIVFTGL
+261 EAVNSDDEFVFTGL

-280 FEKPNKLPSLEF
+280 FDKPNKVPSLEF

-334 HNFRRNKDTG
+334 HNFRRDKDTG

-436 KLELWTPYLAKVLS
+436 KLELWTPYLSKVLS
-450 QLLAFNTYLLNRV
+450 QLLAFNTYLLNTV
-463 GVKQDDLP
+463 GVKQDDMP

-498 DIWGLAKTQGISSTQ
+498 DIWGLAKSQGISSTQ

-546 NGLPEL
+546 NGLPNL
-552 TGIETDEKEDTDKT
+552 TGIETDEGDDTDET
-566 DEKGNKDDK
+566 DEKDNKDDK
-575 KETDNKQGGDTA
+575 KETDDKQGGDTT

>member
-1 MSLKEFFIRRRLNR
+1 MSLKDFFTRRRLNR
-15 LQKDLNM
+15 LQRDLNM

-32 AVAIID
+32 AVAMID
-38 NETDKDFSRRIT
+38 SETDKDFSRRIT

-62 LRRFFE
+62 LRRFFVG
-68 KTLEYYNTCNYF
+68 TLEYRTCNYF
-80 WARAPLSYRMIHSG
+80 WTRAPLSYRMIHSG

-107 FGNGIAPTVSVY
+107 FGNGISPTVSVY
-119 KDSGEVDKNKTKT
+119 KDSGEVDKNKTKA

-166 FSFDTELSNF
+166 FSFDTAISNF
-176 PIVEAAD
+176 PIIEAAD
-183 IMATEVVKER
+183 IMSTEVVKER

-198 IVFKTWYDDS
+198 IIFKTWYEDK
-208 AKKGNKDRKYR
+208 KKGNQQRKYR
-219 LDEIYTTDAAGDAVI
+219 LDEIYTTDATGDAVI
-234 RYELYELSTGEDRRV
+234 RYELYELTTGEEKRV

-261 EAVNADDEIVFTGL
+261 EAVNSDDEFVFTGL

-280 FEKPNKLPSLEF
+280 FDKPNKLPSLEF

-334 HNFRRNKDTG
+334 HNFRRDKDTG

-436 KLELWTPYLAKVLS
+436 KLELWTPYLSKVLS
-450 QLLAFNTYLLNRV
+450 QLLAFNTYLLNTV
-463 GVKQDDLP
+463 GVKQDDMP

-498 DIWGLAKTQGISSTQ
+498 DIWGLAKSQGISSTQ

-546 NGLPEL
+546 NGLPNL
-552 TGIETDEKEDTDKT
+552 TGIETDEGDDTDET
-566 DEKGNKDDK
+566 DEKDNKDGK
-575 KETDNKQGGDTA
+575 KETDDKQGGDTT

>member
-1 MSLKEFFIRRRLNR
+1 MSLKDFFTRRRLNR
-15 LQKDLNM
+15 LQRDLNM
-22 LRNTIKFNPY
+22 LRDTIKFNPY
-32 AVAIID
+32 AVAMID
-38 NETDKDFSRRIT
+38 SETDKDFSRRIT

-62 LRRFFE
+62 LRRFFVG
-68 KTLEYYNTCNYF
+68 TLEYRTCNYF
-80 WARAPLSYRMIHSG
+80 WTRAPLSYRMIHSG

-119 KDSGEVDKNKTKT
+119 KDSGEVDKNKTKA

-166 FSFDTELSNF
+166 FSFDTDLSNF
-176 PIVEAAD
+176 PIIEAAD
-183 IMATEVVKER
+183 IMSTEVVKER

-198 IVFKTWYDDS
+198 IIFKTWYEDK
-208 AKKGNKDRKYR
+208 KKGNQQRKYR
-219 LDEIYTTDAAGDAVI
+219 LDEIYTTDATGDAVI
-234 RYELYELSTGEDRRV
+234 RYELYELTTGEEKRV

-261 EAVNADDEIVFTGL
+261 EAVNGDDEVVFTGL

-334 HNFRRNKDTG
+334 HNFRRDKDTG

-436 KLELWTPYLAKVLS
+436 KLELWTPYLSKVLS
-450 QLLAFNTYLLNRV
+450 QLLAFNTYLLNTV
-463 GVKQDDLP
+463 GVKQDDMP

-482 TLDFGEYLQDT
+482 MIDFGEYLQDT

-498 DIWGLAKTQGISSTQ
+498 DIWGLAKSQGISSTQ

-546 NGLPEL
+546 NGLPNL
-552 TGIETDEKEDTDKT
+552 TGIETDEGDDTDET
-566 DEKGNKDDK
+566 DEKDNKDGK
-575 KETDNKQGGDTA
+575 KETDDKQGGDTT

>member
-1 MSLKEFFIRRRLNR
+1 MSLKDFFTRRRLNR
-15 LQKDLNM
+15 LQRDLNM
-22 LRNTIKFNPY
+22 LRDTIKFNPY
-32 AVAIID
+32 AVAMID
-38 NETDKDFSRRIT
+38 SETDKDFSRRIT

-62 LRRFFE
+62 LRRFFVG
-68 KTLEYYNTCNYF
+68 TLEYRTCNYF
-80 WARAPLSYRMIHSG
+80 WTRAPLSYRMIHSG

-119 KDSGEVDKNKTKT
+119 KDSGEVDKNKTKA

-166 FSFDTELSNF
+166 FSFDTDLSNF
-176 PIVEAAD
+176 PIIEAAD
-183 IMATEVVKER
+183 IMSTEVVKER

-198 IVFKTWYDDS
+198 IIFKTWYEDK
-208 AKKGNKDRKYR
+208 KKGNQQRKYR

-234 RYELYELSTGEDRRV
+234 RYELYELTTGEEKRV

-261 EAVNADDEIVFTGL
+261 EAVNGDDEVVFTGL

-334 HNFRRNKDTG
+334 HNFRRDKDTG

-436 KLELWTPYLAKVLS
+436 KLELWTPYLSKVLS
-450 QLLAFNTYLLNRV
+450 QLLAFNTYLLNTV
-463 GVKQDDLP
+463 GVKQDDMP

-482 TLDFGEYLQDT
+482 TIDFGEYLQDT

-498 DIWGLAKTQGISSTQ
+498 DIWGLAKSQGISSTQ

-546 NGLPEL
+546 NGLPDL
-552 TGIETDEKEDTDKT
+552 TGIETDERDDTDET
-566 DEKGNKDDK
+566 DEKDNKDNK
-575 KETDNKQGGDTA
+575 KETDDKQGGDTA

>member
-1 MSLKEFFIRRRLNR
+1 MSLKDFFIRRRLNR

-38 NETDKDFSRRIT
+38 NETDKDFSRKIT

-62 LRRFFE
+62 LRRFFVG
-68 KTLEYYNTCNYF
+68 TLEYRTCNYF
-80 WARAPLSYRMIHSG
+80 WTRAPLSYRMIHSG

-119 KDSGEVDKNKTKT
+119 RDSGEVDKNKTKA

-322 IRDNRTFRYFAS
+322 IRDNRTFRYYS
-334 HNFRRNKDTG
+334 SNNFRRDKDTG

-364 DQEQGVNKNRIV
+364 DQEQGVNKNRVV

-463 GVKQDDLP
+463 GVKQDDMP

-482 TLDFGEYLQDT
+482 TIDFGEYLQDT

-552 TGIETDEKEDTDKT
+552 TGIETDEKEDTDET
-566 DEKGNKDDK
+566 DEKDNKDDK
-575 KETDNKQGGDTA
+575 KETEDKQGGDTA

>member
-1 MSLKEFFIRRRLNR
+1 MSLKDFFTRRRLNR
-15 LQKDLNM
+15 LQRDLNM

-32 AVAIID
+32 AVAMID
-38 NETDKDFSRRIT
+38 SETDKDFSRRIT

-62 LRRFFE
+62 LRRFFVG
-68 KTLEYYNTCNYF
+68 TLEYRTCNYF
-80 WARAPLSYRMIHSG
+80 WTRAPLSYRMIHSG

-119 KDSGEVDKNKTKT
+119 KDSGEVDKNKTKA

-166 FSFDTELSNF
+166 FSFDTAISNF
-176 PIVEAAD
+176 PIIEAAD
-183 IMATEVVKER
+183 IMSTEVVKER

-198 IVFKTWYDDS
+198 IIFKTWYEDK
-208 AKKGNKDRKYR
+208 KKGNQQRKYR
-219 LDEIYTTDAAGDAVI
+219 LDEIYTTDATGDAVI
-234 RYELYELSTGEDRRV
+234 RYELYELTTGEEKRV

-261 EAVNADDEIVFTGL
+261 EAVNSDDEFVFTGL

-280 FEKPNKLPSLEF
+280 FDKPNKLPSLEF

-334 HNFRRNKDTG
+334 HNFRRDKDTG

-424 ERNKVTLETRKA
+424 ERNKVTLEMRKA
-436 KLELWTPYLAKVLS
+436 KLELWTPYLSKVLS
-450 QLLAFNTYLLNRV
+450 QLLAFNTYLLNTV
-463 GVKQDDLP
+463 GVKQDDMP

-498 DIWGLAKTQGISSTQ
+498 DIWGLAKSQGISSTQ

-546 NGLPEL
+546 NGLPNL
-552 TGIETDEKEDTDKT
+552 TGIETDEGDDTDET
-566 DEKGNKDDK
+566 DEKDNKDDK
-575 KETDNKQGGDTA
+575 KETDDKQGGDTT